1 MLRSCRAR
9 HFRSFTQ
16 LGWEPDAAFN
26 SIIGSNASG
35 KTSALEIVSL
45 LASGRSFRT
54 ALLREA
60 IQHGQPCFYLQ
71 GSFAAQS
78 EQTEVQLDRCAHSRK
93 FRVNGQA
100 AHNPETLLGAIPLL
114 AIAPNT
120 HREFLTE
127 ASIRRRFLYWGMFH
141 MEHSFLTRW
150 RDYGRV
156 LAQRNAQLRRHQ
168 ASTSVWDVRL
178 VEYGQWLA
186 ELAQQYVA
194 CLLPLFR
201 ETLAALGLRG
211 DSIAL
216 RLFRGWEDGEP
227 MAAALTRANNTDR
240 ALKRTTCGFHRAD
253 LQISVEGVRAV
264 AFASYG
270 QQKTIVAALC
280 LAQLKLLLS
289 DHPAAIFLF
298 DDLPADWDR
307 STRQRVLT
315 TIAGLNAV
323 QTFVTATEADLIPER
338 PGRTFHVEQGRLCA
352 I

>member
-9 HFRSFTQ
+9 YFRSFTQ
-16 LGWEPDAAFN
+16 LSWEPDAAFN

-35 KTSALEIVSL
+35 KTSALEVVSL
-45 LASGRSFRT
+45 LASGRSSRT

-60 IQHGQPCFYLQ
+60 IQHGQPCFYLH
-71 GSFAAQS
+71 GSFATQA

-93 FRVNGQA
+93 FWVNGQA
-100 AHNPETLLGAIPLL
+100 VHPEALLGAIPLL
-114 AIAPNT
+114 AISPNT

-141 MEHSFLTRW
+141 MEHPFLARW

-156 LAQRNAQLRRHQ
+156 LAQRNAQLRRHDGT
-168 ASTSVWDVRL
+168 TSVWDVQL
-178 VEYGQWLA
+178 AEHGQWLA
-186 ELAQQYVA
+186 ELAQQYVTR
-194 CLLPLFR
+194 LLPLFMD
-201 ETLAALGLRG
+201 TLVALGLRD

-216 RLFRGWEDGEP
+216 RLFRGWDDGEP
-227 MAAALTRANNTDR
+227 MAVALTRAKSADR

-253 LQISVEGVRAV
+253 LQISVNGVRAV

-280 LAQLKLLLS
+280 LAQMKLLLT
-289 DHPAAIFLF
+289 DRPAAIFLF

-315 TIAGLNAV
+315 TIAALNPV
-323 QTFVTATEADLIPER
+323 QTFITATEADLIPER